1 MKAEV
6 LIGVSASGKTTYATT
21 LEGYTTISR
30 DDIRFGIVA
39 KGGNWTN
46 YKFSKENENK
56 VTEIQQQMIE
66 DCAKHGENVV
76 IADTNLNPSV
86 RQKMVEKLRD
96 CGYEVSFVMFQVS
109 KANCIERDSYRGA
122 FSVGED
128 VIEKQWE
135 SWERTVRGMKLEK
148 KRLGV
153 SVVYLE
159 N

>member
-1 MKAEV
+1 MKAQI
-6 LIGVSASGKTTYATT
+6 LIGVSASGKTTYAIM
-21 LEGYTTISR
+21 LEGYTNISR

-76 IADTNLNPSV
+76 IADTNLNPSI
-86 RQKMVEKLRD
+86 RQKMVEKLRA
-96 CGYEVSFVMFQVS
+96 CGYEVTFVMFQVS

-128 VIEKQWE
+128 VIENQWE
-135 SWERTVRGMKLEK
+135 NWERTVRGMKSEK